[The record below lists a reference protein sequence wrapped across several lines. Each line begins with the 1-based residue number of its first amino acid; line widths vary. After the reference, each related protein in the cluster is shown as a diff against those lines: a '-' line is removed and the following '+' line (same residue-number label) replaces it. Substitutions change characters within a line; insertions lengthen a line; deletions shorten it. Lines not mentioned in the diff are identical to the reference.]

1 MIERYTLPE
10 MERVW
15 SDQTRF
21 GHWLR
26 IEILACE
33 ALAQLGRIPA
43 EAVENIRNKAR
54 FDAARILEIEDEVKH
69 DVIAFLT
76 NVAEYVGPDS
86 RYVHLGLTSSDLL
99 DTTLGLQM
107 KEAGE
112 LILAEMDGKV
122 LPAVKKRAL
131 EHKDTV
137 MIGRSHGI
145 HAEPITFGLKLAL
158 WYDELT
164 RRRDNFRRAVE
175 AASLGKIS
183 GAVGTFA
190 HLDPQVE
197 VYVCKE
203 LGLRPAPTSNQI
215 IQRDVHAE
223 YMAALAVLAGSLEK
237 FTIEIR
243 HLQRTEVLE
252 AEEYFSKGQ
261 KGSSAMPHKRNPILC
276 ERLSGMARLVRGN
289 CLAALENQ
297 ALWHERD
304 ISHSSVERV
313 ILPDTTMIVYY
324 MLKKFGPLVD
334 QLLVYPENMKKNLDR
349 LHGLIYSQRV
359 LIALAEKGLARE
371 EAYRVVQRNA
381 MKVWKED
388 QDFLSLLKADADVTG
403 KLSEQELD
411 ELFSLEVH
419 TRHVDYIFRR
429 AGLIE

>member
-1 MIERYTLPE
+1 MIPRYSLPE
-10 MERVW
+10 MEAVW
-15 SDQTRF
+15 SDEARF
-21 GHWLR
+21 GHWLE

-43 EAVENIRNKAR
+43 EAVKTIREKAS
-54 FDAARILEIEDEVKH
+54 FDTVRILEIEEEVKH

-86 RYVHLGLTSSDLL
+86 RYIHLGMTSSDLL
-99 DTTLGLQM
+99 DTTLALQM
-107 KEAGE
+107 KRAGE
-112 LILAEMDGKV
+112 LILAELDDKV

-145 HAEPITFGLKLAL
+145 HAEPVTFGLKLAL

-164 RRRDNFRRAVE
+164 RRREQFAQAVKV
-175 AASLGKIS
+175 AATGKIS

-197 VYVCKE
+197 INVCEK
-203 LGLRPAPTSNQI
+203 LGIQAARTSNQI

-223 YMAALAVLAGSLEK
+223 YMTALAVLAGSIEK
-237 FTIEIR
+237 FAVEIR

-252 AEEYFSKGQ
+252 AEEFFSKGQ
-261 KGSSAMPHKRNPILC
+261 KGSSAMPHKRNPIIC

-289 CLAALENQ
+289 CLAAMENQ

-313 ILPDTTMIVYY
+313 ILPDSTMTVYY
-324 MLKKFGPLVD
+324 MLRKFGQLIEN
-334 QLLVYPENMKKNLDR
+334 LLVYPENMEKNLNR

-359 LIALAEKGLARE
+359 LIALAEKGMSRE
-371 EAYRVVQRNA
+371 DGYRIVQRNA

-388 QDFLSLLKADADVTG
+388 ADFLETLMADNEVTAR
-403 KLSEQELD
+403 LSGDELA
-411 ELFSLEVH
+411 ELFSMETH
-419 TRHVDYIFRR
+419 TRNVDYIFRR
-429 AGLIE
+429 VGLLD